1 MFEIKTKSTEPDQ
14 KTPEDE
20 NEDYLAFIN
29 PPDFNNPQDHNLDNV
44 YEVEVDF
51 TNTEDGAIEVPIVV
65 TQTQIQV
72 PEGNPIALELQSTP
86 ALPTDDTDGDGVAD
100 IIDNSPLVSNPDQ
113 IDEDDLYTTIKLT

>member
-1 MFEIKTKSTEPDQ
+1 MLPPHNLLKIKKKISGGADRDLFEIKTKSTDEPDQ

-29 PPDFNNPQDHNLDNV
+29 PPDFSNPQDHNLDNV

-72 PEGNPIALELQSTP
+72 PEQHAQNQFPH
-86 ALPTDDTDGDGVAD
+86 
-100 IIDNSPLVSNPDQ
+100 
-113 IDEDDLYTTIKLT
+113 